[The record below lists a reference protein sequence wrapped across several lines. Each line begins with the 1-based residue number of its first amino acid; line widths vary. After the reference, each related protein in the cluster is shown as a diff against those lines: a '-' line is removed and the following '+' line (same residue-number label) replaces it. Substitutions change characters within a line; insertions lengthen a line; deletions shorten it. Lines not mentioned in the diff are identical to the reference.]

1 MARAARTAKH
11 FTTTV
16 FRDIREINLHRGHGE
31 KNIYTSNAIS
41 TGKYSAFSL
50 VPKNLFEQF
59 KRVANIWFLIVS
71 ILQLLPLQLSP
82 TSSWATIAPLS
93 LVLAV
98 TLLKDAYLDY
108 RRHMSDREINNRVVH
123 RWNDEL
129 GDFEEIHWCDLE
141 VGNVVR
147 LSPNEQVPADLI
159 ILATGEND
167 YICYIET
174 SNLDGESN
182 LKIRSGIPDTAKIF
196 TSPQSEDVKISIR
209 KLDSGSV
216 RSEKPN
222 NRLYRFEGTIR
233 LLDHIMPVPLDNNNV
248 ILRGCALKNTSWVL
262 AVVIFTGADCKLMMN
277 SKAPPHKR
285 SNVERRVNRYLA
297 IVFGLLFATSGLS
310 TIISVIYNSSS
321 PATLQYFSQQNT
333 NQSGLN
339 FITFMILYNGLV
351 PISLYVTMDI
361 VRVVQAK
368 FIQWDLRMYHAET
381 DRAAIAK
388 TADLNEDLGQI
399 EYIFSDKT
407 GTLTENQ
414 MMFKKCSIRGKVY
427 GNDVDEEKTCV
438 LQPHPKFQFSDPS
451 LLADL
456 QNPHVREFLECLAL
470 CHTVMPDRRSD
481 GAVAYQAASP
491 DEEALVLAASSFGF
505 TFVSSRGE
513 FCALEIEGKRKE
525 YRLLGVNEFNS
536 NRKRMSVVIKAVGEG
551 EPAMLLCKGA
561 DNVMMGLC
569 HMHDAEEIRLINQQQ
584 FDFAV
589 QGLRTLV
596 IGKRML
602 TKEQEDDFETKWIN
616 AKKAIADREKR
627 LEEVAEEFET
637 DLELLGITA
646 IEDKV
651 QEKVP
656 ETIASLRAAGIKVW
670 VLTGDKQETA
680 INIGYACRLLTQEM
694 TVVVLT
700 GADLEEVKSK
710 LKHFVGRF
718 VHSAEGSETDL
729 RRVPSQPMP
738 SNTPSSPFM
747 SEGRSPS
754 RPFGMG
760 RAVVTVD
767 ERAHVDLE
775 NINIGLIV
783 NGESLQIILG
793 DNQCIKWFT
802 ILACIS
808 KSVICCRAT
817 PLQKAKVVQLI
828 KSYVSFRPI
837 TLAVGDGANDVSM
850 IQEAHVGVGIIGN
863 EGMQAVNCSDY
874 AIARFHFLL
883 PLLFLHGRWNYHR
896 ITKVILYSFYK
907 NFLLI
912 LPMFYYSFL
921 NLYSG
926 TALYDS
932 WLIMSYNVF
941 FTSLPIIVLGASDTD
956 SNANKLLHSPSSYT
970 SGILSM
976 YFNAKVFI
984 RWVVMA
990 LVHSLLIHVLIVLPS
1005 SHFVDTDG
1013 SPEGLAASGTV
1024 AFYAIVQCVTYVI
1037 LLNAKGWN
1045 RNFLLAVAFSLLFFY
1060 PFIFFYDF
1068 TMFPAKNMIGVS
1080 TFLFSC
1086 PSNLLSM
1093 WLTPVVMIAY
1103 NFTTWYMHTYFKKT
1117 EKINPAQ
1124 TYVLNSPRSVM
1135 LRAGKYIQ
1143 LNKIVSF
1150 KGLTEKV
1157 EDELDDDFN
1166 YNKWTLHFHD
1176 SHFEYSF
1183 RRFQISRRLRFM
1195 RVMFW
1200 VFLVF
1205 LLAAVVSDME
1215 TTDRSTVYTGLR
1227 IALLVAMFC
1236 ICLFAHTRLFT
1247 KHYELI
1253 ILVLVVGGMAAKIAS
1268 DLMLSNDGSM
1278 STAVVPI
1285 ITFVLFNISTFKL
1298 IVLNSLFMV
1307 VYLIKI
1313 IVTLSNSESSV
1324 LDLIII
1330 VLSYFAL
1337 LWGITAVSAYV
1348 GYTLERES
1356 RDAFV
1361 GRRQLEGEYRR
1372 GQEMLSNLL
1381 PKFVKDRVKSGER
1394 NIADDQGVLTVLFC
1408 DIYEFEELCEDPSL
1422 NLVQFLNNYFQELD
1436 SLVERFGLTKIETV
1450 NKSYMVCAGLKA
1462 NEEHFA
1468 PSLLEKHHSVRV
1480 IEFAFQVLQRLK
1492 YVTRGAGKKVSVK
1505 IGAHMGQVF
1514 SGVVGLH
1521 KPQFSLVGDT
1531 INYASRMCAFGQK
1544 DRVQI
1549 SMELYKCVRDMD
1561 WEFTPSVAKI
1571 KEGLVDT
1578 MLVAPKQQANIV
1590 KKISGLY
1597 SMSAAAMDFVQQQPV
1612 KEPKRKRSTSDSKVL
1627 DTSVVPL
1634 ISSTDGVEMQPTLVV
1649 KPELQS
1655 LESVEVWPWQL
1666 SENEVQR
1673 DYRIFYVD
1681 FHLRSIVRGL
1691 WMTICIYILDNA
1703 IFITAFV
1710 LTEGSHGSPMQVA
1723 LRLLCMLGMVA
1734 LIFISKY
1741 FHKSRLL
1748 PWCTITLY
1756 TCCSFV
1762 SVLMLYTIQSKF
1774 VYVIVLEV
1782 MYTNVIYNHI
1792 SGIAFK
1798 YIVIGS
1804 LCILAPWVS
1813 IASTFGLDSSVAVET
1828 TLFVFLFTVL
1838 NGAASYAREWQN
1850 RKTYILTAMQN
1861 EEKMRTENLL
1871 MKMMPKQVYIMMQT
1885 QKEISPFDIYEKT
1898 TILYAD
1904 ICGFTI
1910 WGKNK
1915 SPAEVVGMLS
1925 RLYSNFD
1932 NLTVKHHVYKVHTIG
1947 DCYVVLGLSDQEQ
1960 SHRDFPTECQNVVN
1974 LSMDMVRS
1982 IKQLNQEVEGLN
1994 IGMRIGIHT
2003 GKITGAFA
2011 GTIVVR
2017 YDIYGA
2023 AVTKANKMESGGT
2036 KNRINVSYKTKQ
2048 LLQEKCPDRFD
2059 YLPNDKNLIYEPKNK
2074 PIPAFYLEPRDP
2086 SDVF

>member
-1 MARAARTAKH
+1 MFA
-11 FTTTV
+11 
-16 FRDIREINLHRGHGE
+16 
-31 KNIYTSNAIS
+31 SNAIS
-41 TGKYSAFSL
+41 TGKYTAL
-50 VPKNLFEQF
+50 TLLPKNLFEQF

-98 TLLKDAYLDY
+98 TLAKDAYLDY
-108 RRHMSDREINNRVVH
+108 RRHKSDREINNRLSR
-123 RWNDEL
+123 RWDDEL
-129 GDFEEIHWCDLE
+129 GDFEETQWCELE
-141 VGNVVR
+141 VGNII
-147 LSPNEQVPADLI
+147 LLYPNEQVPADLV
-159 ILATGEND
+159 ILGTGEND

-182 LKIRSGIPDTAKIF
+182 LKIRCGTPDTAKIF
-196 TSPQSEDVKISIR
+196 TSPKSEELKISIR
-209 KLDSGSV
+209 KLDSGSIQ
-216 RSEKPN
+216 SEKPN
-222 NRLYRFEGTIR
+222 NRLYRFEGNIR
-233 LLDHIMPVPLDNNNV
+233 LQDHIRPVPLDNNNV
-248 ILRGCALKNTSWVL
+248 VLRGCAIKNTPWVL
-262 AVVIFTGADCKLMMN
+262 AVVVFTGADSKLMMN

-285 SNVERRVNRYLA
+285 SNVERRVNKYLA
-297 IVFGLLFATSGLS
+297 IVFGLLFAIAGLS
-310 TIISVIYNSSS
+310 TIISVIQTYST
-321 PATLQYFSQQNT
+321 PTTLAYFSGQGSKD
-333 NQSGLN
+333 SGLN

-351 PISLYVTMDI
+351 PISLYVTMDV

-368 FIQWDLRMYHAET
+368 FIQWDLRMYHPET
-381 DRAAIAK
+381 DRSAVAK

-427 GNDVDEEKTCV
+427 GNEETSDKVCV
-438 LQPHPKFQFSDPS
+438 VSPHPKFQFTDPS

-456 QNPHVREFLECLAL
+456 QEPHVREFLECLAL
-470 CHTVMPDRRSD
+470 CHTVVPDRKAD
-481 GAVAYQAASP
+481 GVLAYQAASP
-491 DEEALVLAASSFGF
+491 DEEALVLAAHSFGF
-505 TFVSSRGE
+505 TFAVSRGE
-513 FCALEIEGKRKE
+513 FCTLDIEGKRKE

-536 NRKRMSVVIKAVGEG
+536 SRKRMSVVVRAVGED
-551 EPAMLLCKGA
+551 EPAMLFCKGA
-561 DNVMMGLC
+561 DNVMMNLC
-569 HMHDAEEIRLINQQQ
+569 HMQDSEEVRLVNQQL
-584 FDFAV
+584 FEFSV

-596 IGKRML
+596 IAKRIL
-602 TKEQEDDFETKWIN
+602 TKEQADDFETKWIN

-627 LEEVAEEFET
+627 LDEVAEEFES
-637 DLELLGITA
+637 DLDLLGVTA
-646 IEDKV
+646 IEDKI

-656 ETIASLRAAGIKVW
+656 ETITALRAAGIKVW

-680 INIGYACRLLTQEM
+680 INIGYACKLLTQEM
-694 TVVVLT
+694 TIIVLN
-700 GADLEEVKSK
+700 GVDKEEVKSK
-710 LKHFVGRF
+710 LMHFVGRF
-718 VHSAEGSETDL
+718 VYTADGTDPDV
-729 RRVPSQPMP
+729 RRVPSQAIPA
-738 SNTPSSPFM
+738 NTPSSPFL
-747 SEGRSPS
+747 SDGRSPS
-754 RPFGMG
+754 RPFRMG
-760 RAVVTVD
+760 RAAATVD
-767 ERAHVDLE
+767 EHAHVDLE
-775 NINIGLIV
+775 NINIGLVV
-783 NGESLQIILG
+783 NGESLQLILS
-793 DNQCIKWFT
+793 DIQCIKWFT

-808 KSVICCRAT
+808 KSVICCRAS
-817 PLQKAKVVQLI
+817 PLQKAEVVRLI
-828 KSYVSFRPI
+828 KSYVSFHPL

-874 AIARFHFLL
+874 AISRFHFLL

-912 LPMFYYSFL
+912 LPMFYFSFL

-941 FTSLPIIVLGASDTD
+941 FTSLPIIALGASDTD
-956 SNANKLLHSPSSYT
+956 SDATKLLRSPSNYT
-970 SGILSM
+970 SGILGL
-976 YFNAKVFI
+976 YFNALVFL
-984 RWVVMA
+984 RWVIMA
-990 LVHSLLIHVLIVLPS
+990 IVHSLLIFALILLPS
-1005 SHFVDTDG
+1005 LHYSDPNG
-1013 SPEGLAASGTV
+1013 NPEGLASTGTV

-1037 LLNAKGWN
+1037 LLNAKSWN
-1045 RNFLLAVAFSLLFFY
+1045 RNFLIAVVASVLFFY
-1060 PFIFFYDF
+1060 PFIFFYDH
-1068 TMFPAKNMIGVS
+1068 TMFPAANMIGVS
-1080 TFLFSC
+1080 TFLFTC

-1093 WLTPVVMIAY
+1093 WLTPLVMISY
-1103 NFTTWYMHTYFKKT
+1103 NFTTWYMHTYLKRS
-1117 EKINPAQ
+1117 EKIDPGR

-1143 LNKIVSF
+1143 LNEIVSF
-1150 KGLTEKV
+1150 KGLSKKPESET
-1157 EDELDDDFN
+1157 LDDFS
-1166 YNKWTLHFHD
+1166 YSKWTLHFSD
-1176 SHFEYSF
+1176 DHFENSF
-1183 RRFQISRRLRFM
+1183 RRFQTSRRMRFM

-1200 VFLVF
+1200 IFFIF
-1205 LLAAVVSDME
+1205 LLVAVVTDMQ
-1215 TTDRSTVYTGLR
+1215 TTDRGAVYSGLR
-1227 IALLVAMFC
+1227 ITLLVIMFC
-1236 ICLFAHTRLFT
+1236 ICIFAHTRQFVR
-1247 KHYELI
+1247 HYELV
-1253 ILVLVVGGMAAKIAS
+1253 ILTVVVGGMAAKIAS

-1298 IVLNSLFMV
+1298 IVLNGIFMV
-1307 VYLIKI
+1307 VYLIRLI
-1313 IVTLSNSESSV
+1313 IMLSSTEESI

-1361 GRRQLEGEYRR
+1361 KRRQLEGEYRR

-1408 DIYEFEELCEDPSL
+1408 DIYEFEELCEDP
-1422 NLVQFLNNYFQELD
+1422 NLDLFQFLNNYFLLLD
-1436 SLVERFGLTKIETV
+1436 SQVERFGLTKIETV
-1450 NKSYMVCAGLKA
+1450 NKTYMVCGGLTA
-1462 NEEHFA
+1462 NEQHFA
-1468 PSLLEKHHSVRV
+1468 PSVLEKHHSVRV
-1480 IEFAFQVLQRLK
+1480 LEFAFKVLQRLEH
-1492 YVTRGAGKKVSVK
+1492 VTQSSGKKFSVK
-1505 IGAHMGQVF
+1505 IGVHVGQVF

-1521 KPQFSLVGDT
+1521 KPQFSLIGDT

-1544 DRVQI
+1544 DKIQI
-1549 SMELYKCVRDMD
+1549 STELYNLVRDMEWD
-1561 WEFTPSVAKI
+1561 FTPSLAKI
-1571 KEGLVDT
+1571 KEGVVNT
-1578 MLVAPKQQANIV
+1578 FLVAPKHQANIV
-1590 KKISGLY
+1590 KKITGLY
-1597 SMSAAAMDFVQQQPV
+1597 SISAASDYIQQQPI

-1634 ISSTDGVEMQPTLVV
+1634 ISSTEGVDV
-1649 KPELQS
+1649 QS
-1655 LESVEVWPWQL
+1655 TFTVREDLKSIESVEVVPCQFRE
-1666 SENEVQR
+1666 SEVQR
-1673 DYRIFYVD
+1673 DYRIFYVVS
-1681 FHLRSIVRGL
+1681 HLRSIVRGL

-1710 LTEGSHGSPMQVA
+1710 VTERSHGSALQVA
-1723 LRLLCMLGMVA
+1723 LRLLCMLGMA
-1734 LIFISKY
+1734 TLICISSC
-1741 FHKSRLL
+1741 FHKSRLMH
-1748 PWCTITLY
+1748 WCTITLY
-1756 TCCSFV
+1756 TCCSLV
-1762 SVLMLYTIQSKF
+1762 SVLMLYTIQNKF
-1774 VYVIVLEV
+1774 VYIIVLEV

-1792 SGIAFK
+1792 SGIPFK

-1804 LCILAPWVS
+1804 LSILTPWVC
-1813 IASTFGLDSSVAVET
+1813 IASTIGLESTVALET
-1828 TLFVFLFTVL
+1828 TLFVLLFTVL

-1850 RKTYILTAMQN
+1850 RKTYILNEMQS
-1861 EEKMRTENLL
+1861 EEQSRTENLL
-1871 MKMMPKQVYIMMQT
+1871 KKMMPKHVYNMMHAQ
-1885 QKEISPFDIYEKT
+1885 IDPSPYDVYEKT

-1947 DCYVVLGLSDQEQ
+1947 DCYVVLGLSDQEEPR
-1960 SHRDFPTECQNVVN
+1960 RDYATECENVVN

-1982 IKQLNQEVEGLN
+1982 IKQLNVEVENLN

-2003 GKITGAFA
+2003 GKITGGFA

-2036 KNRINVSYKTKQ
+2036 KNRVNVSYKTKQ
-2048 LLQEKCPDRFD
+2048 LLQQKCPNRFD
-2059 YLPNDKNLIYEPKNK
+2059 YVANEKSLIYEPKNK
-2074 PIPAFYLEPRDP
+2074 PIPAFYLEPNDP